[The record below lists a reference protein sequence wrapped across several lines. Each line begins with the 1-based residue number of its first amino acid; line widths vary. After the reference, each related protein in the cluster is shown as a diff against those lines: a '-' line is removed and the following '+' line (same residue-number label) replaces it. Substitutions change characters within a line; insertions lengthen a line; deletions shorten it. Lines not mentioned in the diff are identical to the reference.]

1 MSDEP
6 THGTARPDGPG
17 ASTTDGGPWGSDTTT
32 RGIRVQVRSRY
43 LPEQSAPS
51 EQQYFFTYQV
61 RISNAG
67 PETAQLVSR
76 EWVITDAEGQV
87 ERVKGPGVIGEQP
100 VLAPGTAFEYSSF
113 CPLGTAVGAMQ
124 GSYQMRTP
132 DGQQFDAVIAPFT
145 LAVPHALH

>member
-6 THGTARPDGPG
+6 TRSTPPAGPDRSTA
-17 ASTTDGGPWGSDTTT
+17 DGGPWGSDTTT
-32 RGIRVQVRSRY
+32 RGIRVQVRSAY
-43 LPEQSAPS
+43 LPEQSAPA
-51 EQQYFFTYQV
+51 EQQYFFTYHV

-67 PETAQLVSR
+67 SETAQLISR
-76 EWVITDAEGQV
+76 EWIITDAEGQV

-100 VLAPGTAFEYSSF
+100 VLAPGTSFEYSSF

-124 GSYQMRTP
+124 GSYQMRTA

-145 LAVPHALH
+145 LAVPHALN